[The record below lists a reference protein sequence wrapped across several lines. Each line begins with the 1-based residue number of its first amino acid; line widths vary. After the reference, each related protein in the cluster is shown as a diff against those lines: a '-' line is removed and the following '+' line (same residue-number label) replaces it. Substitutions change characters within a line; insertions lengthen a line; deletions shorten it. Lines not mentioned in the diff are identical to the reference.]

1 MDLISVIIPYYKK
14 REFINET
21 VRSVLNQT
29 YANIEIIIIYDD
41 SNKDDLSFLLKI
53 FNENKNIKIIDND
66 KNLGAG
72 LSRNKGIYVANGK
85 YIGFLDAD
93 DIWNK
98 NKILKQIKF
107 MQKFDFKISHTS
119 YEIINESYKVLSCR
133 KARNFNSYQDIL
145 KSCDIGLSTVI
156 LEKSIINDEL
166 KFTNLKTK
174 EDFVLWLK
182 ILRSGLAIGALDEK
196 LSYWRKTKN
205 SLSSST
211 LQKLKDGYRV
221 YRIYMNY
228 GSIKS
233 LYFLFCLSLNYLIKW
248 LWNI

>member
-21 VRSVLNQT
+21 VSSVLNQT

-53 FNENKNIKIIDND
+53 FKENKNIKIINND

-72 LSRNKGIYVANGK
+72 LSRNKGIYAANGK

-98 NKILKQIKF
+98 NKILKQITF

-119 YEIINESYKVLSCR
+119 YEIINESNKVLSCR

-156 LEKSIINDEL
+156 LEKSIIDDEL
-166 KFTNLKTK
+166 NFSNLKTK
-174 EDFVLWLK
+174 EDFILWLK
-182 ILRSGLAIGALDEK
+182 ILRSGLVIGALDEK

-228 GSIKS
+228 GPIKS
-233 LYFLFCLSLNYLIKW
+233 LYFLFCLSLNYLIK
-248 LWNI
+248 